1 MINLI
6 KEEMNMGYVENFKD
20 RYCVKSDVIALACWY
35 EDNVFEPAEFGEEY
49 VKLVDCDTQES
60 VRIASHCV
68 FNCMVLSLKQLK
80 HTGTVSIIHNHIPD
94 VEIDYRDY
102 ELDLKSGMV
111 KCVED
116 NSRYTVPG
124 ERYIA

>member
-1 MINLI
+1 MSI
-6 KEEMNMGYVENFKD
+6 EEFKT
-20 RYCVKSDVIALACWY
+20 YYNVKSDVIALACWY
-35 EDNVFEPAEFGEEY
+35 EENVFEPAKAGEDY
-49 VKLVDCDTQES
+49 IKLVDCETRED
-60 VRIASHCV
+60 VRIAAHCI
-68 FNCMVLSLKQLK
+68 FNCMVLALKDLH
-80 HTGTVSIIHNHIPD
+80 HTGVVSIIHNHIPD

-116 NSRYTVPG
+116 SSRYTVPG